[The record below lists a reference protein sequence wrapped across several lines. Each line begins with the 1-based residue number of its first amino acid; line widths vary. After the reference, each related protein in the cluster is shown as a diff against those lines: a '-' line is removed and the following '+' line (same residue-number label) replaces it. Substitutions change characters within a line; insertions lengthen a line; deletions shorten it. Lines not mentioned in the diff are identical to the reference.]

1 MEWRRPAL
9 VLTPLLVLA
18 ALAALVVAGNAVGTD
33 RVYRIGFLGQT
44 FEGDFGRQTTALRQ
58 GLHELGYKEGR
69 NLIIEYRWAER
80 KLDRLPT
87 LAAELVG
94 LNVDL
99 IVTHGSPGS
108 RAAKQATQTI
118 PIVIA
123 VIGDPVGNGVVA
135 SLSRPGGNV
144 TGLVLEEFESTV
156 TWLDLIKETIP
167 TASRIGWLEV
177 PGVERPEAAE
187 SGRRREDAAARARA
201 FTVNRADVRSA
212 DDLMPAVA
220 ALAERGADALVVP
233 NTSLL
238 NPLASRISELAIK
251 HRLATIGSPV
261 FARGGGLLGYGA
273 DGADMYRRAAGY
285 VDKIFK
291 GAIPGDLP
299 MERPAKFDFVINRKT
314 GRALGVTIPPSL
326 LLRADQVIE

>member
-1 MEWRRPAL
+1 
-9 VLTPLLVLA
+9 LTSSLVLA
-18 ALAALVVAGNAVGTD
+18 ALAVLMVAGTAVGTD

-44 FEGDFGRQTTALRQ
+44 FAGDLGRQTAALRQ
-58 GLHELGYKEGR
+58 GLHDLGYEEGR
-69 NLIIEYRWAER
+69 NFVIEYRWAER

-123 VIGDPVGNGVVA
+123 VVGDPVGNGVVA
-135 SLSRPGGNV
+135 SLSHPGGNV
-144 TGLVLEEFESTV
+144 TGLVL
-156 TWLDLIKETIP
+156 
-167 TASRIGWLEV
+167 
-177 PGVERPEAAE
+177 
-187 SGRRREDAAARARA
+187 
-201 FTVNRADVRSA
+201 

-238 NPLASRISELAIK
+238 NPLARRISELAIK
-251 HRLATIGSPV
+251 HQLATIGSPV

-299 MERPAKFDFVINRKT
+299 MGRPTKFDLVINLKT
-314 GRALGVTIPPSL
+314 GRALGVTIPPPL
-326 LLRADQVIE
+326 LLRAEQIE